1 MSRNG
6 TRRPARRARARHSA
20 PGRRP
25 AARRRRP
32 RVGVWSFT
40 SCEGCQM
47 GLLDLEEGM
56 PEVFARLE
64 FAYFPEATRA
74 ESAGPLDL
82 AVVEGSITTP
92 QEAERIREI
101 RARARELWAIGACAT
116 AGGIQALRNF
126 LHVDELARLV
136 YASPQYVETLETSTA
151 VADHVAVD
159 LELRGCPLDAGQLRA
174 ALAAFL
180 DGRRLSLPRHAVCL
194 ECKERG
200 NACVLVAGG
209 QPCLGPATQAG
220 CGALCLAFGR
230 GCFGCFGPMEAA
242 RPEAMRR
249 VLLSLGLSHEAVTRE
264 FRRFAAAAP
273 TFAGGGRA
281 P

>member
-1 MSRNG
+1 VS
-6 TRRPARRARARHSA
+6 ARAT
-20 PGRRP
+20 GRRP
-25 AARRRRP
+25 RM
-32 RVGVWSFT
+32 GVWKFT
-40 SCEGCQM
+40 SCDGCQM
-47 GLLDLEEGM
+47 SLLDLEEGM
-56 PEVFARLE
+56 LEVFERVE
-64 FAYFPEATRA
+64 VAYFPEATRA
-74 ESAGPLDL
+74 ESPGAVDL

-92 QEAERIREI
+92 HEAERIREV
-101 RARARELWAIGACAT
+101 RAGARQLWAVGACAT

-136 YASPQYVETLETSTA
+136 YAAPEYVETLETSTA
-151 VADHVAVD
+151 IADHVPVE
-159 LELRGCPLDAGQLRA
+159 LEIRGCPLDVGQLEA

-180 DGRRLSLPRHAVCL
+180 DGRRLSLPAHAVCM
-194 ECKERG
+194 ECKGRG

-220 CGALCLAFGR
+220 CGALCPAFGR
-230 GCFGCFGPMEAA
+230 GCFGCFGPMEAV

-249 VLLSLGLSHEAVTRE
+249 VLLSLGLSEEQATRE

-273 TFAGGGRA
+273 AFAGGGRV

>member
-1 MSRNG
+1 M
-6 TRRPARRARARHSA
+6 TRRATARRAT
-20 PGRRP
+20 GRR
-25 AARRRRP
+25 ATGRRGRP

-47 GLLDLEEGM
+47 GLLDLGM
-56 PEVFARLE
+56 LEVFGRVE
-64 FAYFPEATRA
+64 VAYFPEATRA
-74 ESAGPLDL
+74 ESPGPVDL

-92 QEAERIREI
+92 HEAERIREV
-101 RARARELWAIGACAT
+101 RAGARQLWALGACAT

-136 YASPQYVETLETSTA
+136 YASPAYVETLTTSTA
-151 VADHVAVD
+151 IADHVPVE
-159 LELRGCPLDAGQLRA
+159 LELRGCPPDAGQLRA

-180 DGRRLSLPRHAVCL
+180 DGRRISLPGHAVCL
-194 ECKERG
+194 ECKARG
-200 NACVLVAGG
+200 TPCVLVAGG

-220 CGALCLAFGR
+220 CGALCPAFGR

-249 VLLSLGLSHEAVTRE
+249 VLLSLGLSEEQATRE

-273 TFAGGGRA
+273 AFAGGGRV

>member
-1 MSRNG
+1 MSR
-6 TRRPARRARARHSA
+6 RAT
-20 PGRRP
+20 GRRGTG
-25 AARRRRP
+25 RRGRP

-47 GLLDLEEGM
+47 GLLDLGM
-56 PEVFARLE
+56 LEVFERLE
-64 FAYFPEATRA
+64 VSYFPEATRA
-74 ESAGPLDL
+74 ESPGPLDL

-92 QEAERIREI
+92 HEAERIREV
-101 RARARELWAIGACAT
+101 RARARELWAVGACAT

-136 YASPQYVETLETSTA
+136 YAAPEYVETLETSTA
-151 VADHVAVD
+151 IAEHVPVD
-159 LELRGCPLDAGQLRA
+159 LELRGCPLDVGQLEA

-180 DGRRLSLPRHAVCL
+180 DGRRLSLPAHAVCM
-194 ECKERG
+194 ECKGRG

-220 CGALCLAFGR
+220 CGALCPGFGR

-249 VLLSLGLSHEAVTRE
+249 VLRSLGLTEEQATRE

-273 TFAGGGRA
+273 AFVAGGRV